1 MEDPI
6 PERLSSDRWRTLRS
20 AGGGGGGAGNSK
32 GTRMEPEAME
42 VVSSGLQAE
51 EQGDFCR

>member
-51 EQGDFCR
+51 ELGDFCR